1 MKHSIDHIIK
11 ESAKQNRSA
20 QKDLYDYTYQALTSI
35 IALYVKDNSER
46 DWVFNLGMLRIYTSL
61 SSFAIGTNYDGWAR
75 TILVR
80 VAIDYIRSN
89 TKNKVTLVA
98 IDSAHE
104 QIENDGVDDLLNQ
117 LEVDDLTKMIQ
128 ALPENE
134 RLVFTLF
141 EIEGYGHKE
150 IASLTSINQNT
161 SKWLLT
167 KARTSLKMMVE
178 RTFKIT
184 KSKK

>member
-1 MKHSIDHIIK
+1 MKQSIDHIIK

-20 QKDLYDYTYQALTSI
+20 QKDLYDYTYQSLSSI
-35 IALYVKDNSER
+35 IALYVKDDTER
-46 DWVFNLGMLRIYTSL
+46 DWVFNLGMLKVYTSL
-61 SSFAIGTNYDGWAR
+61 TSFAIGTNYDGWAR

-80 VAIDYIRSN
+80 SAIDHIRSN
-89 TKNKVTLVA
+89 AKNKVTMVA
-98 IDSAHE
+98 LENTHE
-104 QIENDGVDDLLNQ
+104 QIENDNVDELLN
-117 LEVDDLTKMIQ
+117 EIDVDDLTKMIQ
-128 ALPENE
+128 TLPENE

-150 IASLTSINQNT
+150 IESLTSINQNT

-167 KARTSLKMMVE
+167 KARTSLKQMVE